1 MTKNGADEKKEKKKT
16 LTGLAWSKSV
26 TDRSMETQQKKN
38 DHSI

>member
-1 MTKNGADEKKEKKKT
+1 MTKNGADEKKKKKT